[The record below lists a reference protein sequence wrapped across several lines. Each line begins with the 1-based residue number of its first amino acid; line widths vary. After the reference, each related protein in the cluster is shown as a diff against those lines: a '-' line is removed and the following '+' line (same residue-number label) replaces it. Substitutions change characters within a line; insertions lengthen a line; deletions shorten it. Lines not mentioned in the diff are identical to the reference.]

1 MIYQPSAIE
10 PTDLI
15 LQTEAIML
23 YQAHT
28 AIALE
33 IISYENALGERA
45 PFRPEPLREVT
56 CAPGQT
62 LCVAFVEGKRR
73 YPKGTPVTPETG
85 EMRLRDR
92 GREGKAG
99 SGGEK
104 GGGRT

>member
-73 YPKGTPVTPETG
+73 YPKSTPVTPETG
-85 EMRLRDR
+85 EMRLIK
-92 GREGKAG
+92 GQREGG
-99 SGGEK
+99 
-104 GGGRT
+104 